1 MNEDDEIALL
11 WARTI
16 LAAAVFVI
24 VLVAIGMVAT
34 AAIDAAIYMLG
45 VE

>member
-1 MNEDDEIALL
+1 MNDDDEIALL

-34 AAIDAAIYMLG
+34 AAIDTAIYMLG

>member
-1 MNEDDEIALL
+1 MNDDDEIALL

-16 LAAAVFVI
+16 LAVAVFVI

>member
-24 VLVAIGMVAT
+24 VLVAVGLVAT
-34 AAIDAAIYMLG
+34 AAIDTAIYMLG